1 MHTTIK
7 KITAFILSGVM
18 VVASGLAA
26 GQIKAKETDKLVNED
41 TQKNISEESAYILE
55 CKNSFIYDVTH
66 SKYAK
71 VSNEES
77 TILQNN
83 NIITTELTEIE
94 VETLEKLGV
103 TVESDICVTGSGV
116 KDYTQKQNEKRNNKE
131 LTNRMRKAKKCT
143 KEYNW
148 NIESLGVDGVIDD
161 IETDGEKV
169 KIAIL
174 DSGIDYSESIN
185 VVKRK
190 NFIDDEVSPLYED
203 NTGHGTAIAGII
215 ASNGENGTVKG
226 INPDVEIYSARILDT
241 ENKASMSKVVESIY
255 WAIGEDVDIINISF
269 GTTQYS
275 EILHNAIK
283 EATAKGILVFAAS
296 GNQGENEESTVEY
309 PAAFE
314 EVVAVGATNPAGEVA
329 EMTSRGKELDIL
341 APGINIHSIGWLDME
356 VVCSGT
362 SMAVPHAVGVASL
375 LWQKDK
381 SKSADFIKGLIAASA
396 KTVKDA
402 GEEYSYIDV
411 AYAEE
416 IYDEYDKLYGDNI
429 SEEILDETYENTEK
443 VKAYDETVTG
453 SWSKKNHED
462 AVEYAYNIEGGLTS
476 TELAIVKL
484 GSRAPD
490 DHCPAK
496 VYSSHRMF
504 HALDGYNYVKVYEYI
519 MNMSLRC
526 KNYGHNSAL
535 AMAFPDNNAG
545 IYGECATVRS
555 WLGEPEIRVM
565 LTDKYKYNKRNTS
578 LMMLGIAMHV
588 VGDTY
593 AHQFG
598 VYSNGIWQDALGEND
613 NINNIRSRWK
623 CTKEQYREMLEIW
636 NGNSKAYFLDYI
648 QDYKGFRLK
657 NLSYFS
663 ELSPNGL
670 NFEPYRTVMDM
681 HSY

>member
-1 MHTTIK
+1 MHMNIK
-7 KITAFILSGVM
+7 KMIAFILVGLM
-18 VVASGLAA
+18 VVESGSAA
-26 GQIKAKETDKLVNED
+26 GQIKSRKDNKLVRAG
-41 TQKNISEESAYILE
+41 TQKNIDEESAYILE
-55 CKNSFIYDVTH
+55 CKNSFIYGVTQK
-66 SKYAK
+66 KYATK
-71 VSNEES
+71 SNEES
-77 TILQNN
+77 IILQNN
-83 NIITTELTEIE
+83 NIMTTDLTETE
-94 VETLEKLGV
+94 VKNLEKLGV
-103 TVESDICVTGSGV
+103 TVESDICVTGSVV
-116 KDYTQKQNEKRNNKE
+116 KDYTQKQSVQRHNK
-131 LTNRMRKAKKCT
+131 TQINKNHKSKKCT
-143 KEYNW
+143 KRYNW
-148 NIESLGVDGVIDD
+148 NIESLGVDSVIDD

-190 NFIDDEVSPLYED
+190 NFMGDEISPLYED

-226 INPDVEIYSARILDT
+226 INPYVEIYSARILDT

-255 WAIGEDVDIINISF
+255 WAIEEDVDIINISF

-296 GNQGENEESTVEY
+296 GNQGKSEESTVEY

-314 EVVAVGATNPAGEVA
+314 EVVAVGATNPAGEMA
-329 EMTSRGKELDIL
+329 EMTSRGEELDIL
-341 APGINIHSIGWLDME
+341 APGINIHSIGWMDME
-356 VVCSGT
+356 VICSGT

-375 LWQKDK
+375 LWQKDT
-381 SKSADFIKGLIAASA
+381 SKSADFIKGLIEASA
-396 KTVKDA
+396 KTVKDE
-402 GEEYSYIDV
+402 GKEYSYIDV
-411 AYAEE
+411 RYAEE
-416 IYDEYDKLYGDNI
+416 IYDEYDKIYRDNI
-429 SEEILDETYENTEK
+429 NKEIFDENTEE

-453 SWSKKNHED
+453 SWSRKDHET
-462 AVEYAYNIEGGLTS
+462 AVEYANNVAGGLTS
-476 TELAIVKL
+476 TELKIVKL

-490 DHCPAK
+490 DHCPASI
-496 VYSSHRMF
+496 YPSHKMF
-504 HALDGYNYVKVYEYI
+504 HAKDAYNYVKVYEYI
-519 MNMSLRC
+519 MNMALRC
-526 KNYGHNSAL
+526 KKKGHASAL
-535 AMAFPDNNAG
+535 EMGYPDNNAG
-545 IYGECATVRS
+545 IFGECATVKS
-555 WLGEPEIRVM
+555 WLGKAEIKVM
-565 LTDKYKYNKRNTS
+565 LTDKYEYNKKNTA

-598 VYSNGIWQDALGEND
+598 VYSDGIWKDAPGVND
-613 NINNIRSRWK
+613 DISNVSSRWK

-636 NGNSKAYFLDYI
+636 NDDLKACFLDYI
-648 QDYKGFRLK
+648 QNYKGFRLK